1 MTPSDKRDPWWDF
14 RRRRRLYFGLLFGG
28 VIAVPLLSIPFEGF
42 FADPET
48 PYYLGLAIWSVVI
61 LAADTWLMFVKCPR
75 CGRSFFRTLWFQHIL
90 LYDCI
95 HCHTPRYSK
104 WDSDKPAA

>member
-48 PYYLGLAIWSVVI
+48 PYYLGLAIWSVVDFGCGH
-61 LAADTWLMFVKCPR
+61 LAYVCEVSALRAFVLSHPLV
-75 CGRSFFRTLWFQHIL
+75 SAHPFV
-90 LYDCI
+90 
-95 HCHTPRYSK
+95 
-104 WDSDKPAA
+104 